1 RRMDAESIRDSLLAV
16 SGLLEEGDNGR
27 HPFGPTEKLRYSQG
41 RPFNKVFDH
50 NHRSV
55 YLMTARLNK
64 HPFLALFDGP
74 DPNKTTAARRES
86 TVASQALFMMNSE
99 FMQKAAAAFA
109 DQMITFA
116 SSQSER
122 LDRAYMLAF
131 GRVPSDEESVEATQ
145 FIDDYRQQLIVAG
158 KSDDQAQLL
167 AWTAFARVTLSS
179 SEFLYLD

>member
-1 RRMDAESIRDSLLAV
+1 MDAESIRDSLLAV
-16 SGLLEEGDNGR
+16 SGLLQEGDNGR

-50 NHRSV
+50 NHRTV

-86 TVASQALFMMNSE
+86 TVASQALFMMNSD
-99 FMQKAAAAFA
+99 FMQQAATAFA
-109 DQMITFA
+109 QRMIEY
-116 SSQSER
+116 SDDSEQR
-122 LDRAYMLAF
+122 IIRAYQLAF
-131 GRVPSDEESVEATQ
+131 GRTPGQLEVSDTDTFLKDYQAELHES
-145 FIDDYRQQLIVAG
+145 G
-158 KSDDQAQLL
+158 KSQDEAQQL

-179 SEFLYLD
+179 SEFLYVD